1 MVTIL
6 IESVVSSIELTTQQ
20 PFIDKI
26 IKFMKISLKRPLI
39 LEYFVALATF
49 AAKALHGIVPNK

>member
-49 AAKALHGIVPNK
+49 AWHRS